1 MGIYALSNCINE
13 ICNYLGEDPL
23 KFLERNSFYYNRK
36 LENRKKYFLNAA
48 IYKNT
53 AAAQEVCG
61 TKLSDEK
68 FKNILAETKNILIK
82 NNLILSILREISY
95 KQVVF
100 GKKDLYELMIPLK
113 ERVNYS
119 EVKLDELFKFYL
131 KNINKINQE
140 VAIKVFLDKLLN
152 PKNFLSLMSK
162 LKNNSACFKKS
173 FYSQFYKAI
182 EPDGGPTNKDFM
194 KKNSVFL
201 NKYYI
206 EKMKNMYDVG
216 QEYEKKQFQII
227 C

>member
-1 MGIYALSNCINE
+1 M
-13 ICNYLGEDPL
+13 GEDPF

-61 TKLSDEK
+61 TQLTDEN
-68 FKNILAETKNILIK
+68 FKNILAETKNILTK
-82 NNLILSILREISY
+82 NNLILDILMEISY

-100 GKKDLYELMIPLK
+100 GKKDLYELLIPLK
-113 ERVNYS
+113 ERVNSS

-152 PKNFLSLMSK
+152 PKNFPCLLTK
-162 LKNNSACFKKS
+162 LKNNSSCFKNS
-173 FYSQFYKAI
+173 FYSQFYNAI
-182 EPDGGPTNKDFM
+182 APFGDPTKKDFI
-194 KKNSVFL
+194 KKYSVFL